1 MGRWGDAMTR
11 RGRGFGRRGIGD
23 RVLGVFGGEGGV
35 TLVEVLVSIVILS
48 IVMLGG
54 LQFFVVGAA
63 RVNREAHRR
72 AAVGLVRARMEELV
86 REPYDSVVS
95 ISESGLSLD
104 DIVCSRVTRVSY
116 VDDPGD
122 GLGADDS
129 DDSLDYKEVTVVV
142 LWTEG
147 SRTDSLSME
156 TVIAP

>member
-1 MGRWGDAMTR
+1 MHNVEFGKRRGGGLCRWGIR
-11 RGRGFGRRGIGD
+11 E
-23 RVLGVFGGEGGV
+23 RVLCLLSSEGGV

-72 AAVGLVRARMEELV
+72 AAVGLARGRMEELV

-95 ISESGLSLD
+95 GSETGLSLD
-104 DIVCSRVTRVSY
+104 DIVCSRVTRVRY